1 MLWATMPQPASE
13 TAVVLAGGVAKGAFE
28 AGALDVLAEAGVDI
42 SQVVGASSG
51 ALNAALLA
59 SGIRAGRVRDATQRL
74 MELWRDDASWMQV
87 FHFSLHDIVTR
98 TGVSDSREIL
108 ALLRREV
115 PRIATAA
122 VNPVRLRIVVAA
134 LRGVAGAIGDTQATT
149 FEGVC
154 SFADGDFDDEARREA
169 LYVAATA
176 SAAFPLLFHPVD
188 VPPLGPCYDGGAVNN
203 TPIQLA
209 AANGLARVIV
219 ISPYP
224 AVLGPPP
231 SLEGI
236 ELLSRLIDILIQE
249 RVYRDLKMADA
260 ANATVAR
267 LAALTRAGT
276 LDAAQLDVVMQTLS
290 LRPLSIIPIRPDREL
305 SGNAFAGFL
314 HRSLRDEYIRAGQ
327 AAARS
332 RLANVLQQPPA

>member
-1 MLWATMPQPASE
+1 MPHPASE

-28 AGALDVLAEAGVDI
+28 AGALDVLAEAGIDI

-51 ALNAALLA
+51 ALNAAMLA
-59 SGIRAGRVRDATQRL
+59 GGIRAGRVASRTQRL
-74 MELWRDDASWMQV
+74 MELWRDDAGWMKV
-87 FHFSLHDIVTR
+87 FHFSLHDLVTR
-98 TGVSDSREIL
+98 TGLSDSREIL

-134 LRGVAGAIGDTQATT
+134 LRGVAGAIGDTPATT

-203 TPIQLA
+203 TPIQRA
-209 AANGLARVIV
+209 TADGLKRVIV
-219 ISPYP
+219 VSPYP

-231 SLEGI
+231 PLEGI
-236 ELLSRLIDILIQE
+236 ELLSRLVDILIQE
-249 RVYRDLKMADA
+249 RVYRDLKMAES

-267 LAALTRAGT
+267 LTELTRAGT
-276 LDAAQLDVVMQTLS
+276 LDAAQLDAVMQTLS
-290 LRPLSIIPIRPDREL
+290 LQPLTIVAIRPDREL
-305 SGNAFAGFL
+305 SGNAFTGFL
-314 HRSLRDEYIRAGQ
+314 HRSLRDEYIGAGQ
-327 AAARS
+327 AAARTQ
-332 RLANVLQQPPA
+332 LATILR